1 MTSSLRNPPP
11 QPPSASAAAKASL
24 TVSKVVAGAGAAA
37 TTAVVGS
44 VFGADGTVVGAAVG
58 SIVSAVATAT
68 YERSLD
74 QTRKIVTTRVRRGG
88 EDVEITQVM
97 SAEAI
102 AAEVT
107 QVIPVQRPATGP
119 HRTGSNTPTGSIAP
133 TGSNA
138 PTGSIAPTGAHPMG
152 SIAPAVRP
160 RRARWPFFAGA
171 AVLIFAVGMLLV
183 TGIEFFTGGPVLSSN
198 QSGTSVGTL
207 LREGPGAQSAPTT
220 EEATPTASATDE
232 SAPTTSASA
241 SSTKRSGSDA
251 RSSGRASASAAP
263 SAIPA
268 PRGNIAPVIPTLL
281 PGAQQDG

>member
-11 QPPSASAAAKASL
+11 QPPSGAATKASL

-58 SIVSAVATAT
+58 SIVSAVAAAT

-97 SAEAI
+97 STEAI

-107 QVIPVQRPATGP
+107 QVIPVQRP
-119 HRTGSNTPTGSIAP
+119 
-133 TGSNA
+133 
-138 PTGSIAPTGAHPMG
+138 PTGAHPTG